1 MLQGGTRGQGA
12 YELGQPGPGLRR
24 ARSDR
29 FVAALLGSTRRNR
42 FLADFMP
49 VARRVAH
56 FGMLN
61 SLSQTLVKLASPGV
75 PDIYQGNELWDF
87 SLVDPDNRRRVD
99 YGTRDALLRD
109 LEVRLSPAAPD
120 HGAELRGLLDA
131 MTDGRVKL
139 YLMWRTLQVRRRMER
154 LFREGD
160 YLPLTPA
167 GAAAEHVFAFARRLE
182 DEAII
187 VVVPRLCARL
197 LGEGGG
203 MPTGDVWGDTELR
216 CAALG
221 VRTVRCATNS
231 PARLWAVRGALPP
244 RCAWRTCSEA
254 SPSPCF
260 RCVSPAGSAPGN
272 RCRPTDKEIAQ

>member
-1 MLQGGTRGQGA
+1 VHTSWVNPDLA
-12 YELGQPGPGLRR
+12 HEEAL
-24 ARSDR
+24 DR

-75 PDIYQGNELWDF
+75 PDTYQGNELWDF

-109 LEVRLSPAAPD
+109 LEVRLSPGAPD
-120 HGAELRGLLDA
+120 HGTELRELLDA

-139 YLMWRTLQVRRRMER
+139 YLMWRTLQVRRRMEL

-160 YLPLTPA
+160 YLPLTPS

-221 VRTVRCATNS
+221 GPDGPLRNELTGEALGS
-231 PARLWAVRGALPP
+231 PGGA
-244 RCAWRTCSEA
+244 A
-254 SPSPCF
+254 SPLRVADVLRSFPVALLSL
-260 RCVSPAGSAPGN
+260 RLARGQRPGQSMQT
-272 RCRPTDKEIAQ
+272 TDKEIAQ